1 MKYKARFGGLPTSY
15 GGKQSTP
22 VATLEHEVCPGPVVL
37 KLRLGRG
44 SRERRGANER
54 KEQDAMIDTKIDLDQ
69 TDEET
74 LIYEVSDE
82 ILESVASTENAT
94 LGNLTMLCTGPLG
107 TFC

>member
-1 MKYKARFGGLPTSY
+1 
-15 GGKQSTP
+15 
-22 VATLEHEVCPGPVVL
+22 
-37 KLRLGRG
+37 
-44 SRERRGANER
+44 
-54 KEQDAMIDTKIDLDQ
+54 MIDTKIDLDQ

>member
-1 MKYKARFGGLPTSY
+1 M
-15 GGKQSTP
+15 
-22 VATLEHEVCPGPVVL
+22 
-37 KLRLGRG
+37 
-44 SRERRGANER
+44 NER
-54 KEQDAMIDTKIDLDQ
+54 NNAMIDTKIDLDW

>member
-1 MKYKARFGGLPTSY
+1 
-15 GGKQSTP
+15 
-22 VATLEHEVCPGPVVL
+22 
-37 KLRLGRG
+37 
-44 SRERRGANER
+44 
-54 KEQDAMIDTKIDLDQ
+54 MIDTKIDLDQ

-94 LGNLTMLCTGPLG
+94 LASLTMLCTGPLG

>member
-1 MKYKARFGGLPTSY
+1 
-15 GGKQSTP
+15 
-22 VATLEHEVCPGPVVL
+22 
-37 KLRLGRG
+37 
-44 SRERRGANER
+44 
-54 KEQDAMIDTKIDLDQ
+54 MIDTKIDLDW